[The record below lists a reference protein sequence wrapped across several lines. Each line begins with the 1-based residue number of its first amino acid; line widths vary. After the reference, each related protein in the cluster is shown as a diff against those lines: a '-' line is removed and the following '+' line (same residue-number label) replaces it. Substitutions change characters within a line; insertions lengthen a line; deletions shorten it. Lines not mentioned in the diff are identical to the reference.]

1 MGGIGMIKL
10 IDLDTKR
17 YVIENENQDYIYLYE
32 NELENLY
39 KELKV
44 LMAFQTK

>member
-1 MGGIGMIKL
+1 MIKL

-32 NELENLY
+32 NELKDLY
-39 KELKV
+39 EELKV
-44 LMAFQTK
+44 LIAFQTK

>member
-1 MGGIGMIKL
+1 MIKL

-17 YVIENENQDYIYLYE
+17 YTIQNENQDYIYFYE
-32 NELENLY
+32 NELKDLY

-44 LMAFQTK
+44 LIAFQTK